1 MRRIVIVVVLFV
13 AVFGATVPVHA
24 ASPEGPV
31 YLALGDS
38 QAFGSGTP
46 REDKLGYVPFLSRW
60 AYATD
65 CSEGPPEAC
74 PMLELVNLS
83 VGGATSAT
91 LISGQ
96 LPAAVAL
103 IADRKADAD
112 PGNDVVLITVTIG
125 GNDLF
130 NPVVANCSGGPT
142 PTCVGTIQS
151 LFTTY
156 VTNLGVILGSL
167 RSVAGPDA
175 EIVITTYDNP
185 LGACH
190 LAALEPLADAVLEG
204 GAGIALGFNDL
215 IKVVA
220 AATEVEVAD
229 TFGQLDSE
237 DWVGGTDCLHPDIS
251 GYQRIAAIV
260 RDVID
265 D

>member
-1 MRRIVIVVVLFV
+1 MRRIVIVVALFGVVL
-13 AVFGATVPVHA
+13 GATGPARA

-38 QAFGSGTP
+38 QAFGVGTP

-60 AYATD
+60 AHATD
-65 CSEGPPEAC
+65 CRDGSPEAC
-74 PMLELVNLS
+74 PLLELVNLS
-83 VGGATSAT
+83 VPGATSAT
-91 LISGQ
+91 LIAGQ
-96 LPAAVAL
+96 LPAAIGL
-103 IADRKADAD
+103 ITDRRTDGD

-130 NPVVANCSGGPT
+130 NPVIANCSGGPT
-142 PTCVGTIQS
+142 PTCVQTIQS

-156 VTNLGVILGSL
+156 VANLGVILGSL

-175 EIVITTYDNP
+175 EIIITTYDNP

-190 LAALEPLADAVLEG
+190 LAALEPLADVVLEG
-204 GAGIALGFNDL
+204 GAGIAVGFNDL
-215 IKVVA
+215 IKAVA
-220 AATEVEVAD
+220 AATAVEVAD
-229 TFGQLDSE
+229 TFGQLDPQ

-251 GYQRIAAIV
+251 GYQKIASII

-265 D
+265 E